1 MSVLQN
7 ILPYVSLI
15 NKKLDYVKTTSTEY
29 VFELKGYKLP
39 KNIID
44 KNSGKVLK
52 ERTPIILLDIN
63 QQNIGMH
70 DYSVM
75 NHSNSVRF
83 TLPRENF
90 PILYADEARTIIVP
104 YIDENDDL
112 QVTGTFQ
119 K

>member
-15 NKKLDYVKTTSTEY
+15 NKKLDYVNTDSTY
-29 VFELKGYKLP
+29 FIFELKGYKLP

-52 ERTPIILLDIN
+52 KRQSIILLDIN
-63 QQNIGMH
+63 QQSIGMH
-70 DYSVM
+70 DYDVADYGD
-75 NHSNSVRF
+75 SVRF
-83 TLPRENF
+83 KLPISNF
-90 PILYADEARTIIVP
+90 PYILNS
-104 YIDENDDL
+104 NDVL
-112 QVTGTFQ
+112 NVTGTFG

>member
-15 NKKLDYVKTTSTEY
+15 NKKLDYVNTDSTY
-29 VFELKGYKLP
+29 FIFELKGYKLP

-44 KNSGKVLK
+44 KNSGKILK
-52 ERTPIILLDIN
+52 ERQAIILLDIN

-70 DYSVM
+70 DYDVEDYGDG
-75 NHSNSVRF
+75 VRF
-83 TLPRENF
+83 KLPISNF
-90 PILYADEARTIIVP
+90 PYTLSG
-104 YIDENDDL
+104 NDDL
-112 QVTGTFQ
+112 QVTGTFG

>member
-52 ERTPIILLDIN
+52 ERQAIILLDIN
-63 QQNIGMH
+63 QQSIGMH
-70 DYSVM
+70 DYEVE
-75 NHSNSVRF
+75 NYGDGIRF
-83 TLPRENF
+83 KLPISNF
-90 PILYADEARTIIVP
+90 PTTYNLNETD
-104 YIDENDDL
+104 NL
-112 QVTGTFQ
+112 QVTGTFS

>member
-15 NKKLDYVKTTSTEY
+15 NKKLDYVNTDSTY
-29 VFELKGYKLP
+29 FIFELKGYKLP

-52 ERTPIILLDIN
+52 ERHSIILLDIN

-70 DYSVM
+70 DYDVE
-75 NHSNSVRF
+75 NYGDGIRF
-83 TLPRENF
+83 KLPISNF
-90 PILYADEARTIIVP
+90 PATYNLN
-104 YIDENDDL
+104 ENDDL
-112 QVTGTFQ
+112 NVTGTFA

>member
-15 NKKLDYVKTTSTEY
+15 NKKLDYVNTDSTY
-29 VFELKGYKLP
+29 FIFELKGYKLP

-52 ERTPIILLDIN
+52 ERQAIILLDIN
-63 QQNIGMH
+63 QQSIGMH
-70 DYSVM
+70 DYDVEDYGD
-75 NHSNSVRF
+75 SVRF
-83 TLPRENF
+83 KLPISNF
-90 PILYADEARTIIVP
+90 PYILNS
-104 YIDENDDL
+104 NDVL
-112 QVTGTFQ
+112 NVTGTFG

>member
-15 NKKLDYVKTTSTEY
+15 NKKLDYVKTDSTEY

-44 KNSGKVLK
+44 KNSGKILK
-52 ERTPIILLDIN
+52 ERQAIILLDIN

-70 DYSVM
+70 DYDIEDYGDG
-75 NHSNSVRF
+75 VRF
-83 TLPRENF
+83 KLPISNF
-90 PILYADEARTIIVP
+90 PYTLNG
-104 YIDENDDL
+104 NDDL
-112 QVTGTFQ
+112 QVTGTFA

>member
-52 ERTPIILLDIN
+52 ERQSIILLNIN
-63 QQNIGMH
+63 QQSIAMH
-70 DYSVM
+70 DYNVVDYGD
-75 NHSNSVRF
+75 SVRF
-83 TLPRENF
+83 VLPRENF
-90 PILYADEARTIIVP
+90 PILFDNNHNVIPYLDET
-104 YIDENDDL
+104 DNL
-112 QVTGTFQ
+112 QVTGTFG

>member
-15 NKKLDYVKTTSTEY
+15 NKKLDYVNTYSTY
-29 VFELKGYKLP
+29 FIFELKGYKLP

-52 ERTPIILLDIN
+52 ERHAIILLDIN
-63 QQNIGMH
+63 QQSIGMH
-70 DYSVM
+70 DYDVADYGD
-75 NHSNSVRF
+75 SVRF
-83 TLPRENF
+83 KLPISNF
-90 PILYADEARTIIVP
+90 PYILNS
-104 YIDENDDL
+104 NDVL
-112 QVTGTFQ
+112 NVTGTFG

>member
-15 NKKLDYVKTTSTEY
+15 NKKLDYVNTDSTY
-29 VFELKGYKLP
+29 FIFELKGYKLP

-52 ERTPIILLDIN
+52 ERQAIILLDIN
-63 QQNIGMH
+63 QQNIEMH
-70 DYSVM
+70 DYDVEDYGDG
-75 NHSNSVRF
+75 VRF
-83 TLPRENF
+83 KLPISNF
-90 PILYADEARTIIVP
+90 PYTLSG
-104 YIDENDDL
+104 NDDL
-112 QVTGTFQ
+112 QVTGTFG